1 MNGKP
6 NYNDRIG
13 KPSSYFNFKK
23 GFVLCVFMV
32 LLIVSVEGCTEQ
44 TGQITTTATNSPTA
58 TESSDEQYRYVTDMR
73 GVQVKVPEDIKS
85 VATIDDGFVEGVLT
99 NLSEIDKVVAI
110 GSWSLKRD
118 YSYTYPTIN
127 GTNYSYVYGWN
138 TMKYLHPWLNET
150 PCINSPQGNIISYE
164 TLADVNPDAVI
175 MRVGDCT
182 IGASDEEKITKTIS
196 TIESLG
202 IPIVVLYSPTYYQ
215 NSDLST
221 MRDEMRVIGQLFGK
235 EQKAMA
241 LADYLESTEKM
252 IRERT
257 RDIPDNKKSNVLY
270 IGLSPNA
277 RSSGGA
283 GTVAGTDTPES
294 YIIESICN
302 GRNVYRDTG
311 AGKLLNAEQVM
322 ALDPDVILLPTSNGF
337 HPPRELYE
345 APYYQNLQNMRAVL
359 NKRVYA
365 MPWTPMNCARR
376 TEYPIDMMIIAKA
389 CYPDLFSDIKIHEF
403 VLDFYQDVYGVNR
416 TTAQELRSNQ
426 WLDWMVES
434 DF

>member
-1 MNGKP
+1 MNDNP
-6 NYNDRIG
+6 NNNHRINN
-13 KPSSYFNFKK
+13 PSSCFFFKK
-23 GFVLCVFMV
+23 GLMLCVLIVF
-32 LLIVSVEGCTEQ
+32 LIVSVEGCTEK
-44 TGQITTTATNSPTA
+44 TGQITTTATNLSTTADSP
-58 TESSDEQYRYVTDMR
+58 DEQYRYVTDMR
-73 GVQVKVPEDIKS
+73 GVQVKVPKDIQRI
-85 VATIDDGFVEGVLT
+85 ATIDDGFVEGVLT

-118 YSYTYPTIN
+118 YSYSYTTIY
-127 GTNYSYVYGWN
+127 GSNYSYVHGWN

-164 TLADVNPDAVI
+164 TLADVNPDVVI

-182 IGASDEEKITKTIS
+182 IGTSNEEKITKTIS
-196 TIESLG
+196 AIESLG
-202 IPIVVLYSPTYYQ
+202 IPLVVLYSPSYFQ
-215 NSDLST
+215 NSDLGT

-235 EQKAMA
+235 EQKVMV

-257 RDIPDNKKSNVLY
+257 RDIPDDEKSSVLY

-277 RSSGGA
+277 RRSGGA
-283 GTVAGTDTPES
+283 GTVSGTDTPES
-294 YIIESICN
+294 YIIENICN
-302 GRNVYRDTG
+302 GRNVFRDTG
-311 AGKLLNAEQVM
+311 SGKLLNAEQVM
-322 ALDPDVILLPTSNGF
+322 ALDPDVILLPTANGF

-376 TEYPIDMMIIAKA
+376 TEYPIDMMVIAKA
-389 CYPDLFSDIKIHEF
+389 CYPDLFSDIKVHEF
-403 VLDFYQDVYGVNR
+403 ALDYYQDVYGVNR
-416 TTAQELRSNQ
+416 TTAKELRSNQ
-426 WLDWMVES
+426 WLDWTVES

>member
-1 MNGKP
+1 MVDKP
-6 NYNDRIG
+6 ENDTRIRHL
-13 KPSSYFNFKK
+13 SYFYFKK
-23 GFVLCVFMV
+23 GFVLC
-32 LLIVSVEGCTEQ
+32 LLIILLTVSIEGCTEQ
-44 TGQITTTATNSPTA
+44 TGRVTTTATNSSMASNSP
-58 TESSDEQYRYVTDMR
+58 DEQYRYVTDMR
-73 GVQVKVPEDIKS
+73 GVQVKVPKDIQRI
-85 VATIDDGFVEGVLT
+85 ATIDDGFVEGVLT

-110 GSWSLKRD
+110 GSWSIKRD
-118 YSYTYPTIN
+118 YSYTYPTVN
-127 GTNYSYVYGWN
+127 GANYSYVHGWN
-138 TMKYLHPWLNET
+138 TMKYLHPWLNDT

-164 TLADVNPDAVI
+164 TLADVNPGVVI

-182 IGASDEEKITKTIS
+182 VGAGNKETITKTIS

-202 IPIVVLYSPTYYQ
+202 IPIVVLYSPSYYQ

-221 MRDEMRVIGQLFGK
+221 MKDEMRVIGQLFEK
-235 EQKAMA
+235 EDKAMV

-257 RDIPDNKKSNVLY
+257 RDIPDNKKSRVLY

-283 GTVAGTDTPES
+283 GTVSGTDTPES
-294 YIIESICN
+294 YIIENVCN
-302 GRNVYRDTG
+302 GKNVYRDTG
-311 AGKLLNAEQVM
+311 SDKLLNSEQVI
-322 ALDPDVILLPTSNGF
+322 ALDPDVILLPTANGF

-376 TEYPIDMMIIAKA
+376 TEYPIDMMVIAKA
-389 CYPDLFSDIKIHEF
+389 CYPDLFSDIKVNEF
-403 VLDFYQDVYGVNR
+403 ALDFYQDVYGVNR

-426 WLDWMVES
+426 WLDWTVES

>member
-1 MNGKP
+1 MRKSIEIKP
-6 NYNDRIG
+6 GQSIFSLNKSIAISFISIMLIASLAGCIG
-13 KPSSYFNFKK
+13 
-23 GFVLCVFMV
+23 
-32 LLIVSVEGCTEQ
+32 Q
-44 TGQITTTATNSPTA
+44 TGNSGADVRSTPVNA
-58 TESSDEQYRYVTDMR
+58 SSDETGYRYITDMR
-73 GVQVKVPEDIKS
+73 GVQVKVPEDVKR

-110 GSWSLKRD
+110 GSWSIKRD
-118 YSYTYPTIN
+118 YSYTYPTVN
-127 GTNYSYVYGWN
+127 GANYSYVHGWN
-138 TMKYLHPWLNET
+138 TMKYLHPWLNDT

-164 TLADVNPDAVI
+164 TLADVNPDVVI

-182 IGASDEEKITKTIS
+182 VGAGNEETITKTIS

-202 IPIVVLYSPTYYQ
+202 IPIVVLYSPSYYQ

-221 MRDEMRVIGQLFGK
+221 MRDEMRVIGQLFEK
-235 EQKAMA
+235 EDKAMV

-257 RDIPDNKKSNVLY
+257 RDIPDNKKSSVLY

-283 GTVAGTDTPES
+283 GTVSGIDTPES
-294 YIIESICN
+294 YIIENVCN
-302 GRNVYRDTG
+302 GKNVYRDTG
-311 AGKLLNAEQVM
+311 SDKLLNSEQVI
-322 ALDPDVILLPTSNGF
+322 ALDPDVILLPTANGF

-376 TEYPIDMMIIAKA
+376 TEYPIDMMVIAKA
-389 CYPDLFSDIKIHEF
+389 CYPDLFSDIKVHEF
-403 VLDFYQDVYGVNR
+403 ALDFYQDVYGVNR

-426 WLDWMVES
+426 WLDWTVES

>member
-1 MNGKP
+1 MRKSMGIKPGK
-6 NYNDRIG
+6 
-13 KPSSYFNFKK
+13 S
-23 GFVLCVFMV
+23 CVFSLDKYVAISFIIIM
-32 LLIVSVEGCTEQ
+32 LIASLAGCIGW
-44 TGQITTTATNSPTA
+44 TGDSGADVTPGPVRA
-58 TESSDEQYRYVTDMR
+58 SSDDYGYRYITDMR
-73 GVQVKVPEDIKS
+73 GVQVKVPEDIKR

-99 NLSEIDKVVAI
+99 NLSEIDKIVAI
-110 GSWSLKRD
+110 GSWSLKKD

-127 GTNYSYVYGWN
+127 GTNYSYTHGWN

-150 PCINSPQGNIISYE
+150 PCINSPQGNIVSYE
-164 TLADVNPDAVI
+164 TLADVSPDVVI

-182 IGASDEEKITKTIS
+182 VGASDEETITKTIS

-202 IPIVVLYSPTYYQ
+202 IPILVLYSPSYYQ

-257 RDIPDNKKSNVLY
+257 RDIPDNKKSTVLY

-283 GTVAGTDTPES
+283 GTVTGTDTPES
-294 YIIESICN
+294 YIIENISN

-311 AGKLLNAEQVM
+311 SGKLLNAEQVL

-345 APYYQNLQNMRAVL
+345 APYYQNLQNMRAIL

-376 TEYPIDMMIIAKA
+376 TEYPIDIMIIAKA
-389 CYPDLFSDIKIHEF
+389 CYPDLFSDIKVHEF

-416 TTAQELRSNQ
+416 TTAQDLRSNQ
-426 WLDWMVES
+426 WLDWTVES